1 MLFQKKTFKNMPQQ
15 ALYNTHSLQ
24 VFTPVFLLP
33 EDYSTRI
40 QEFLLFL
47 QKLNVDAAA
56 SLPHGD
62 YLWISHTWTDKEI
75 QRKGTFK
82 NKYILCPRWNLF
94 HLGSKVLSC
103 ENSLHLWVLASIGSG
118 RVIQSWVKVRTTTMK
133 FEFRYESSKSKFTL
147 IFFVSSL
154 WSLPNFRV

>member
-1 MLFQKKTFKNMPQQ
+1 MPQQ

-24 VFTPVFLLP
+24 FFTPVFLLP

-62 YLWISHTWTDKEI
+62 YLWISHTWIDKEI
-75 QRKGTFK
+75 QRKELLKTNIYYVHGEIYFT
-82 NKYILCPRWNLF
+82 W
-94 HLGSKVLSC
+94 
-103 ENSLHLWVLASIGSG
+103 A
-118 RVIQSWVKVRTTTMK
+118 VRSYPARTACIS
-133 FEFRYESSKSKFTL
+133 ESSL
-147 IFFVSSL
+147 V
-154 WSLPNFRV
+154 

>member
-1 MLFQKKTFKNMPQQ
+1 MPQQ

-24 VFTPVFLLP
+24 FFTPVFLLP

-47 QKLNVDAAA
+47 QKLNVDAVA

-62 YLWISHTWTDKEI
+62 YLWISHTWIDKEI

-118 RVIQSWVKVRTTTMK
+118 PG
-133 FEFRYESSKSKFTL
+133 YSKL
-147 IFFVSSL
+147 G
-154 WSLPNFRV
+154 

>member
-1 MLFQKKTFKNMPQQ
+1 MPQQ

-24 VFTPVFLLP
+24 FFTPVFLLP

-62 YLWISHTWTDKEI
+62 YL
-75 QRKGTFK
+75 
-82 NKYILCPRWNLF
+82 
-94 HLGSKVLSC
+94 
-103 ENSLHLWVLASIGSG
+103 
-118 RVIQSWVKVRTTTMK
+118 
-133 FEFRYESSKSKFTL
+133 
-147 IFFVSSL
+147 
-154 WSLPNFRV
+154 

>member
-1 MLFQKKTFKNMPQQ
+1 MPQQ

-56 SLPHGD
+56 SLPLGD
-62 YLWISHTWTDKEI
+62 YL
-75 QRKGTFK
+75 
-82 NKYILCPRWNLF
+82 
-94 HLGSKVLSC
+94 
-103 ENSLHLWVLASIGSG
+103 
-118 RVIQSWVKVRTTTMK
+118 
-133 FEFRYESSKSKFTL
+133 
-147 IFFVSSL
+147 
-154 WSLPNFRV
+154 

>member
-1 MLFQKKTFKNMPQQ
+1 MPQQ

-62 YLWISHTWTDKEI
+62 YLWISHTWIDKEI

-82 NKYILCPRWNLF
+82 NKYILCPWWNLF
-94 HLGSKVLSC
+94 HLGSKVLAC

-118 RVIQSWVKVRTTTMK
+118 PG
-133 FEFRYESSKSKFTL
+133 YSKL
-147 IFFVSSL
+147 G
-154 WSLPNFRV
+154 